1 MISNSQSVFVP
12 NTRSLSPFN
21 QPKLSVGALAKSKLS
36 LLKYFILFKQEE
48 YPFKMREG
56 SNGSL
61 RSRTYIPLWTLPL
74 PRALNN
80 VGNLRIILSET
91 LMAWREGRGGS
102 EVSDKMP
109 TWGEFYQSLQN
120 PPWKGFVW
128 KRALAMTELATWW
141 PLEPLYL
148 AGKRGLVS
156 LWGRFP
162 LVTVFCR
169 VCKAPLPTTIMLLRL
184 LAISQILFKRSFL
197 FGWVFGKIK
206 VYGFNLQ
213 QKGKIFWIWTFSHS
227 DIEPALLTITPS
239 ISPISITHLVGR
251 PWSTHFRKVIDVD
264 QVCSDQLL
272 DNFRTIVEH
281 VFFYKVGQE
290 TQVVGNCGAGFVL
303 MFPSPSFWSHL
314 LLFLN
319 VAPATKHLPQFPL
332 QNPLISSIWT
342 KIQNTCTKFES
353 HYIS

>member
-1 MISNSQSVFVP
+1 MISNSHSVLVP

-48 YPFKMREG
+48 YPFKMGEG

-169 VCKAPLPTTIMLLRL
+169 VCKAPLPTTIMLLL
-184 LAISQILFKRSFL
+184 LAISQILFKRYFM
-197 FGWVFGKIK
+197 FGWVFGKNQSLWIQSHNNTAERILDLY
-206 VYGFNLQ
+206 VFSFRYWTCLADHYTFHFPNLNHPPCRTSLVD
-213 QKGKIFWIWTFSHS
+213 TF
-227 DIEPALLTITPS
+227 
-239 ISPISITHLVGR
+239 
-251 PWSTHFRKVIDVD
+251 
-264 QVCSDQLL
+264 
-272 DNFRTIVEH
+272 
-281 VFFYKVGQE
+281 
-290 TQVVGNCGAGFVL
+290 
-303 MFPSPSFWSHL
+303 
-314 LLFLN
+314 
-319 VAPATKHLPQFPL
+319 
-332 QNPLISSIWT
+332 
-342 KIQNTCTKFES
+342 
-353 HYIS
+353 

>member
-48 YPFKMREG
+48 YPFKMGEG

-169 VCKAPLPTTIMLLRL
+169 VCKAPLPTTIMLLL
-184 LAISQILFKRSFL
+184 LAISQILFKRSFM

-251 PWSTHFRKVIDVD
+251 PWSTHFRKVIAVD

-281 VFFYKVGQE
+281 VFFIRSDKK
-290 TQVVGNCGAGFVL
+290 
-303 MFPSPSFWSHL
+303 HKL
-314 LLFLN
+314 LEIVALDLF
-319 VAPATKHLPQFPL
+319 
-332 QNPLISSIWT
+332 
-342 KIQNTCTKFES
+342 
-353 HYIS
+353 